1 MNPMT
6 EKKGRCL
13 ALIRLRGN
21 VGIRKEFE
29 YVFKLLHLTRKNHVT
44 LLEETESSLGMIR
57 KIKDYST
64 WGEVTLETLSLLLKK
79 RGRLQGNKKLTNDYV
94 KNELGFSSI
103 AELAQAIYTSDINF
117 WKLSNIKPIFRL
129 HPPRKGFRKSIRKP
143 YPNGELGYRGEEI
156 NKLIFKMM

>member
-1 MNPMT
+1 MTLMT

-29 YVFKLLHLTRKNHVT
+29 YVFKLLHLTRK
-44 LLEETESSLGMIR
+44 
-57 KIKDYST
+57 IKDYST

-79 RGRLQGNKKLTNDYV
+79 RGRLQGDKKLTNDYV

-103 AELAQAIYTSDINF
+103 AELAQAIYASEINF
-117 WKLSNIKPIFRL
+117 WRLSNIKPMFRL
-129 HPPRKGFRKSIRKP
+129 HPPRQGFA
-143 YPNGELGYRGEEI
+143 GA
-156 NKLIFKMM
+156 

>member
-6 EKKGRCL
+6 EKNGRCL

-79 RGRLQGNKKLTNDYV
+79 RGRLQGNIKLR
-94 KNELGFSSI
+94 
-103 AELAQAIYTSDINF
+103 Q
-117 WKLSNIKPIFRL
+117 
-129 HPPRKGFRKSIRKP
+129 
-143 YPNGELGYRGEEI
+143 NGKDFAL
-156 NKLIFKMM
+156 KFTVFK